1 MSHEV
6 ETIAFVGETPWHG
19 IGTRCED
26 GISTDDMLVAAGL
39 DWTVK
44 QYPMNVTLEDGKSI
58 PVTGKRALIRSKDN
72 KVMNV
77 SSDAWNPVQ
86 NADLIGFM
94 RSYVE
99 SGGAKL
105 ETAGSLRDGSVIWG
119 LARLQRSFE
128 VSKGDKVQGY
138 LLITGSHVVGVAT
151 KIRTVATRVVCMNT
165 MRMAEREVNS
175 VCYKQNHLAEFDV
188 DAAKAAVAEA
198 NDELAQ
204 AERRYKQ
211 IKKLKLSIEDAVQ
224 KLYWEALPDN
234 VYSPES
240 VKKLLAA
247 PETQSPRMQALIDSY
262 KNAPGAQPGT
272 GWGALNG
279 FTHWTDHK
287 FGHSGETRMMRAN
300 FGDFARMKD
309 SMEKKL
315 LELAE

>member
-6 ETIAFVGETPWHG
+6 ETIAYVGETPWHG
-19 IGTRCED
+19 IGTRCAD

-44 QYPMNVTLEDGKSI
+44 QYPMQVTLEDGKSI
-58 PVTGKRALIRSKDN
+58 DVEGKRALIRSKDH

-77 SSDAWNPVQ
+77 SSDSWTPVQ

-119 LARLQRSFE
+119 LAKLDRSFE
-128 VSKGDKVQGY
+128 VSKKDKVQGY
-138 LLITGSHVVGVAT
+138 LLITGSHIVGVST

-165 MRMAEREVNS
+165 MRMAEREVGS

-188 DAAKAAVAEA
+188 NAAKIAVATA
-198 NDELAQ
+198 NEELAQ
-204 AERRYKQ
+204 AESRYKK

-224 KLYWEALPDN
+224 KLYWKVLPDN
-234 VYSPES
+234 VYSTES

-247 PETQSPRMQALIDSY
+247 PETQSARMQALIDSY
-262 KNAPGAQPGT
+262 KTAPGADVGT

-287 FGHSGETRMMRAN
+287 FGNSGEARMHRVT
-300 FGDFARMKD
+300 FGDFSREKD
-309 SMEKKL
+309 AMEKTL